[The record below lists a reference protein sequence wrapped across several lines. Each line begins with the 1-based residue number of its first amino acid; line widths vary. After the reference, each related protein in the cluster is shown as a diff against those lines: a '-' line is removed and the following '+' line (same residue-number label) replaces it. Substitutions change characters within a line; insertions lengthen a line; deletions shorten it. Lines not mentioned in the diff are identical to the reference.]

1 MDAKEILELV
11 EESYKSEDGDYKNKA
26 YFVSYFLSSLIF
38 ILMYISMKVWNF
50 NILFVVSLLLVVGI
64 ILVVRQRKLYKK
76 TKCYFDKIFEEI
88 VKYGI
93 IAVILSSI
101 ITLYTYP
108 RILGV
113 SIAGIFGFLLI
124 IDGILFKSKKRK
136 ILGLLMMISS
146 IPMFIFNE
154 YQFLIFALVQ
164 FLVALCFLICKD

>member
-11 EESYKSEDGDYKNKA
+11 EESYKSEDRDYKNKA

-38 ILMYISMKVWNF
+38 VLMHISMKVWNF
-50 NILFVVSLLLVVGI
+50 NILFVISLLLVVGA

-101 ITLYTYP
+101 ITIYTYP

-113 SIAGIFGFLLI
+113 SIAGIFGFLLV

-154 YQFLIFALVQ
+154 YQFLIFAFVQ